1 MVAASVLDT
10 AKAFEKEGAEFIHL
24 VDLDGARA
32 KRPVNDELIIKTAN
46 SLSVPVEVGG
56 GIRTME
62 NIDHYLSQGVERV
75 ILGTSALTDREL
87 LQNAVNK
94 YGKRI
99 AVGID
104 AKDGKVCV
112 EGWEQSSNTDYL
124 DFAKDLEKMGV
135 QTVIFTDISKDG
147 TLQGPNLEMLKTWLM
162 QST

>member
-1 MVAASVLDT
+1 
-10 AKAFEKEGAEFIHL
+10 
-24 VDLDGARA
+24 
-32 KRPVNDELIIKTAN
+32 
-46 SLSVPVEVGG
+46 
-56 GIRTME
+56 ME

-124 DFAKDLEKMGV
+124 DFAKDLEKWV
-135 QTVIFTDISKDG
+135 FKLLFLLIS
-147 TLQGPNLEMLKTWLM
+147 LKTAPCRDPIWRC
-162 QST
+162 